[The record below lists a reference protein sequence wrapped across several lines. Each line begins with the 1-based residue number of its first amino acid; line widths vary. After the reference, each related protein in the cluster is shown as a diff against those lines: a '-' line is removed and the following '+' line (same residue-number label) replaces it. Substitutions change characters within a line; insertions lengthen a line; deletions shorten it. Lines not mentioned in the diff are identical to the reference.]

1 MQNLSNYLE
10 SYKKL
15 IQREK
20 DLLVALNKRVE
31 INEAKKM
38 NSSLTEEEHNEAT
51 IICIKT
57 NAEIETL
64 KSVIKEKEKYF
75 ENYSKKFEIDLL
87 EANAEFD
94 KLLKKAKVH
103 QKIASNKNLQT
114 ILDAIANNNL
124 DEDLDKKV
132 FVYKRLKAML
142 NG

>member
-1 MQNLSNYLE
+1 MYAISNYLE
-10 SYKKL
+10 SFKKL
-15 IQREK
+15 IQKEK

-31 INEAKKM
+31 INEAKKLD
-38 NSSLTEEEHNEAT
+38 SSLTEEEHNEAT

-64 KSVIKEKEKYF
+64 KSVIKEKENYF
-75 ENYSKKFEIDLL
+75 EHYSKKFETDLL

-94 KLLKKAKVH
+94 KLLKKAKIH
-103 QKIASNKNLQT
+103 QKIGSNKSLQT

-124 DEDLDKKV
+124 DDDLDKKV